1 MIGFIGHS
9 KFNIWTRFI
18 NYSHCDL
25 DRIYSPSTS
34 QEHRLAI
41 ALQTLIVR
49 DTKPIEKFLL
59 RAKAMIL
66 NSLNQVRSIVINSV
80 AGTEKAIV
88 FLGKTFVVDKAYN
101 SLKEAISGSK
111 RDVDLG
117 MAVLIAPE
125 ANQFKVWVAIPN
137 QLFLQ
142 VS

>member
-1 MIGFIGHS
+1 M
-9 KFNIWTRFI
+9 
-18 NYSHCDL
+18 
-25 DRIYSPSTS
+25 
-34 QEHRLAI
+34 
-41 ALQTLIVR
+41 
-49 DTKPIEKFLL
+49 
-59 RAKAMIL
+59 
-66 NSLNQVRSIVINSV
+66 
-80 AGTEKAIV
+80 

>member
-1 MIGFIGHS
+1 
-9 KFNIWTRFI
+9 
-18 NYSHCDL
+18 
-25 DRIYSPSTS
+25 
-34 QEHRLAI
+34 
-41 ALQTLIVR
+41 LQTLIVR